1 MNAEQIAANVPASW
15 TKIPAAQ
22 QRALFGAVP
31 FGRIAV
37 RRNASGR
44 GVDVKVSAGFG
55 GDYNIQTV
63 AYSEVSA
70 AIADSRIVRFCR

>member
-1 MNAEQIAANVPASW
+1 MTAEQIAANVPAIW
-15 TKIPAAQ
+15 TKIPASE

-31 FGRIAV
+31 FGRINV

-44 GVDVKVSAGFG
+44 GIDVKVSAGFG
-55 GDYNIQTV
+55 GDYNIQTI

-70 AIADSRIVRFCR
+70 AIAGNRIIRFCR